1 MSLWMLVKRS
11 LAFYWRTNLGILLA
25 ALVGT
30 AVLVGALAVGDSVR
44 YSLRT
49 MLKARLGAVQFALV
63 TRDRFFRAK
72 LADELST
79 ELDTAAAPLLQLRG
93 LIANSSGTKRAN
105 GIDVLGVDERFY
117 KLANFVVR
125 DASCVPSTSLG
136 TGVRKRLT
144 QDDIRN
150 TQYDRSEGVV
160 LNVPLAAQLGA
171 KVGDEVVLRIEKPG
185 LMPRDVP
192 LAPDSD
198 LSAAFRLTVK
208 AVAGTSE
215 FGRFSLQANQVS
227 PLNVF
232 VPLQWLQGKL
242 GRSAQANMLLVASD
256 PRDSIT
262 VERANAAIRKC
273 WQPGDTGLEVRRLD
287 RQDALQIRSNRVFID
302 GSVAEAAMKADSN
315 AIGILTYFVN
325 ELRLGDKAT
334 PYSMVAA
341 MGPAGAGGFVTM
353 SMQDDEIVVNQWL
366 ADDLAAKVGDSLE
379 LTYFVIGP
387 TRKLQQ
393 QKARF
398 RVRQILSM
406 EGPAV
411 DPDLMPD
418 FPGLADVKNCRDWK
432 PGIPIELDKIRPRD
446 EDYWQQY
453 RGSPKAFVTLRA
465 GQQMWGNRY
474 GRLTTVRYTSGKES
488 QGDIAGRLLSAID
501 PASLGLFFQSVR
513 ERGIKAGDEAT
524 DFGGLFLGFSVF
536 LIIAAL
542 VLMGLVFVF
551 GVESRAQQVGMLL
564 SVGFS
569 PKLVKR
575 LLFMEGGTLAVL
587 GAITGTAAGLLYTE
601 AMIYGLAT
609 GWQVAVGG
617 LPIHF
622 YVKASTLLTGA
633 LAAAAVCLVAIWLTL
648 RRQVSRPAH
657 ELLAG
662 VPQWQFSTTGPLPR
676 GRIGLWVAAVAAVG
690 AMVLLVTM
698 GGGDSGA
705 VSTAFFGA
713 GALLLVAGLGL
724 SQALLRI
731 TAGSWNRPLVSLF
744 GLGLRNSTRRSGRSL
759 AVVAMLACGIF
770 LVVAVGANRPD
781 SSAPA
786 HRRDSGTG
794 GFSLFGEST
803 IPVLHDLN
811 SQSGRRAMGLDDTIL
826 DGVEIVQLRV
836 HDGDDASCF
845 NLNRAQMPRLL
856 GVQPEQLQM
865 RGSFTFIKTFE
876 DTQKADAWTLLKSDY
891 GRDIVP
897 AIGDYAT
904 IVWALGK
911 SVGDQID
918 YIDEQGQ
925 KFHLL
930 LVGMLKSSI
939 LQGSLLISED
949 QLIRRFPS
957 ESGSRMFLIDA
968 AEDKTEAVAE
978 KLSASLRDFGLALTP
993 AEQRLAEFN
1002 AVENMYLSIFQIIGG
1017 LGLIL
1022 GSAGLGLVVLR
1033 NILERRGELAMLQAV
1048 GFCKGAIKRIVFYEH
1063 WVLLLGGLACGVI
1076 AALVAVGPA
1085 LKSPRTEVPYLSLS
1099 LTIVAI
1105 AASGAV
1111 WIWLAG
1117 VFALRGKMLDA
1128 LRNE

>member
-105 GIDVLGVDERFY
+105 GIEVLGIDERFY
-117 KLANFVVR
+117 KLAAAKNPLAGNW
-125 DASCVPSTSLG
+125 DG
-136 TGVRKRLT
+136 
-144 QDDIRN
+144 
-150 TQYDRSEGVV
+150 GVV

-171 KVGDEVVLRIEKPG
+171 KVGDEVVLRIEKLG

-198 LSAAFRLTVK
+198 LSTAFRLTVK
-208 AVAGTSE
+208 AIAGTSE
-215 FGRFSLQANQVS
+215 FGRFSLQANQIS

-262 VERANAAIRKC
+262 VERANTAIRKC
-273 WQPGDTGLEVRRLD
+273 WQLGDTGLEVHRLD

-302 GSVAEAAMKADSN
+302 DSVAEAAMKANSN

-341 MGPAGAGGFVTM
+341 MGPAGADGFVTM

-366 ADDLAAKVGDSLE
+366 ADDLGAKVGDSLE

-406 EGPAV
+406 ESPAA

-446 EDYWQQY
+446 EDYWQRY
-453 RGSPKAFVTLRA
+453 RGSPKAFVTLKA

-474 GRLTTVRYTSGKES
+474 GRLTAVRYTSGKES
-488 QGDIAGRLLSAID
+488 QGDIAGRLLDAIA

-587 GAITGTAAGLLYTE
+587 GAIAGTAAGLLYTE

-662 VPQWQFSTTGPLPR
+662 VPQWQFSDSRGTPIPSTTLRTGLAVSSRAGSPCHSR

-690 AMVLLVTM
+690 AVVLLITM
-698 GGGDSGA
+698 GEGNSGA

-744 GLGLRNSTRRSGRSL
+744 GLGLRNSTRRSGRSV

-811 SQSGRRAMGLDDTIL
+811 SQSGRRAMGSDDTIL
-826 DGVEIVQLRV
+826 EGVEIMQLRV

-856 GVQPEQLQM
+856 GVWPEQLQM

-904 IVWALGK
+904 ITWALGK

-930 LVGMLKSSI
+930 LAGMLKSSI

-949 QLIRRFPS
+949 QFVRRFPS

-978 KLSASLRDFGLALTP
+978 KLSAALRDFGLALTP
-993 AEQRLAEFN
+993 AEKRLAEFN

-1085 LKSPRTEVPYLSLS
+1085 LKSPRNEVPYLSLS
-1099 LTIVAI
+1099 LTIAAI
-1105 AASGAV
+1105 AASGAI